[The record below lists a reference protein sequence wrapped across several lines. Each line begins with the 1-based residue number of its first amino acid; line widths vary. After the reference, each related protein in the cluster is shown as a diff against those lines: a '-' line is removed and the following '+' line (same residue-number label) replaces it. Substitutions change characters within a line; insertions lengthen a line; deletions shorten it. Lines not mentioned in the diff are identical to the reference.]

1 MNDFNAFLDY
11 IQTPEFIAMAL
22 QIITALTVIFKLSS
36 EVRSLARKKQI
47 TTTEV
52 RDTLLATIPVEIQ
65 RSVDKAV
72 SQMVMPLRQDVNQIM
87 PILKDF
93 GKILALSQEN
103 TPESRVAILNVIQDM
118 GKVVNIEE
126 LERARLAI
134 QTQVQEAI
142 QKKEDIQA
150 VIEEVV
156 KTNKPVE

>member
-1 MNDFNAFLDY
+1 MNDFNAILDY
-11 IQTPEFIAMAL
+11 IQSPEFIAMAL

-52 RDTLLATIPVEIQ
+52 RDTLLATIPVEIKK
-65 RSVDKAV
+65 SVDTAV
-72 SQMVMPLRQDVNQIM
+72 SQMVAPLRQDLNQIM

-118 GKVVNIEE
+118 GKVVSVED
-126 LERARLAI
+126 LEKARLAI
-134 QTQVQEAI
+134 ETQVQEAI
-142 QKKEDIQA
+142 DKKESLNA
-150 VIEEVV
+150 VIDEVA
-156 KTNKPVE
+156 KSTKPLD